1 MTVRRVARFRPIREQ
16 DNRNSGRW
24 TFVRKGLLRILDL
37 LAVSMVVL
45 LVVAPFVWRKMKA
58 DKVVDAWTQPR
69 MSEISRVEKD
79 WMTLPRLP
87 DFSRG
92 DEPVVREFLKAEP
105 LVLALRSRS
114 APRTLWIRRDDILT
128 RAEGAPEA
136 AILDGWFS
144 RAEKDQVFI
153 SLPADILPGEARSGP
168 KVVLQGDRWAVA
180 KAWREGSPEVEQ
192 FLRNHFGP
200 TRSFRVVLLKDGDE
214 ARKDLKPQPWG
225 AEPHIQGDPY
235 WGVHSAFSVQLISNE
250 FPGWTFTVIPFRAEG
265 RAIQLQMRL
274 QFALAAAL
282 ALLVGLSLVLGLW
295 LRARARRKATLDA
308 DRMASMTHSLKTPL
322 AILKFRCDTLRLGRL
337 PPDQLD
343 SQLIQIG
350 EEADRLSAI
359 IENALMAIQGPAES
373 GPQQAVSP
381 QWVQGVAEDLAPA
394 FEAENRR
401 LVLKCTDQAGKAALP
416 SLRAA
421 LFTLVE
427 NALFHGAGTVTVETS
442 RVRKRFLIK
451 VSDQGPGLDAMDMRT
466 LGRPFMRIRERG
478 KEGFR
483 KEGQGL
489 GLSLLIKVV
498 EREGW
503 GLTFA
508 SEPGRG
514 LCATLEI
521 QTASQ

>member
-1 MTVRRVARFRPIREQ
+1 MTVRRVARFRPTREQ
-16 DNRNSGRW
+16 DSRNSGAW
-24 TFVRKGLLRILDL
+24 TFLRKGVLRFLDL
-37 LAVSMVVL
+37 VAVSMAIL
-45 LVVAPFVWRKMKA
+45 LVLAPFVWRKWKA
-58 DKVVDAWTQPR
+58 DKVVDAWSQPM

-87 DFSRG
+87 DFTRG
-92 DEPVVREFLKAEP
+92 DEPAVKEFLSTEP

-114 APRTLWIRRDDILT
+114 APRTLWIRRGGALVRGED
-128 RAEGAPEA
+128 APEA
-136 AILDGWFS
+136 ALLNTWFS
-144 RAEKDQVFI
+144 KAEADQVFI
-153 SLPADILPGEARSGP
+153 TLPTEMLPGEHRSGP

-200 TRSFRVVLLKDGDE
+200 TRNFRVVMLRDGDE
-214 ARKDLKPQPWG
+214 GRKDLSPQPWG
-225 AEPHIQGDPY
+225 AEPHLQGDPY
-235 WGVHSAFSVQLISNE
+235 WGIHSAFSIQLISNE

-265 RAIQLQMRL
+265 RAIQLSLRW
-274 QFALAAAL
+274 QFALASLL
-282 ALLVGLSLVLGLW
+282 ALFVGLSLVLALY

-350 EEADRLSAI
+350 EEADRLSTI

-373 GPQQAVSP
+373 GPQQEVSP
-381 QWVQGVAEDLAPA
+381 QWIQGVAEDLAPA

-401 LVLKCTDQAGKAALP
+401 LVLTCSDQTGKAALP

-427 NALFHGAGTVTVETS
+427 NALYHGAGTVTVETT
-442 RVRKRFLIK
+442 RARKRFLIK
-451 VSDQGPGLDAMDMRT
+451 VSDQGPGLDSMDMRT
-466 LGRPFMRIRERG
+466 LGRPFMRLRERG

-483 KEGQGL
+483 KDGQGL

-521 QTASQ
+521 QLAC